1 MEKKLT
7 FLGHERPLLV
17 DMVIVETP
25 TQAVNNIR
33 NAIYDGAE
41 AFGMQM
47 ERLRPEFRT
56 EDILKKLTAYMGNK
70 PLYITNYRGAYNKE
84 MTEEA
89 RMDELMLAI
98 KCGATLVDLTG
109 DTFDPTPG
117 EMTKNKIAIDKQKA
131 QIEKFHEA
139 GAEVLMS
146 SHIFKY
152 MEPEQ
157 VLELALEQQSRGV
170 DIAKF
175 VTGTDNEEQLWNNL
189 NTIKL
194 LKKELKIPFLFLS
207 NGPWCKMHRVL
218 GPYFGVCMWLCV
230 QQYDAL
236 SSRDQPLLRSMK
248 AIVDNFDCV
257 PNISFNLEN

>member
-1 MEKKLT
+1 MKPT
-7 FLGHERPLLV
+7 FLGHSRPLLV
-17 DMVIVETP
+17 DMIIVDNP

-33 NAIYDGAE
+33 NAIFDGAE

-47 ERLRPEFRT
+47 ERLRPEYRT
-56 EDILKKLTAYMGNK
+56 EDILKKLTAYMGER
-70 PLYITNYRGAYNKE
+70 PFYLTNYRGAYNKE

-89 RMDELMLAI
+89 RMDELMLGI

-117 EMTKNKIAIDKQKA
+117 EMTYNKIAIDKQKA

-152 MEPEQ
+152 MEPEK
-157 VLELALEQQSRGV
+157 VVELALEQQSRGV

-175 VTGTDNEEQLWNNL
+175 VTGTETEEQLWNNL

-194 LKKELKIPFLFLS
+194 LKQELKIPFLFLS

-230 QQYDAL
+230 QEYDAL

-248 AIVDNFDCV
+248 QIVDNFDYK
-257 PNISFNLEN
+257 PNIRAGLEL

>member
-1 MEKKLT
+1 MKPT
-7 FLGHERPLLV
+7 FLGHKRPLLV
-17 DMVIVETP
+17 DMIIVETP

-56 EDILKKLTAYMGNK
+56 EHILKKLTAYMGDR
-70 PLYITNYRGAYNKE
+70 PFYLTNYRGAYNKE

-89 RMDELMLAI
+89 RMDELMLGI

-117 EMTKNKIAIDKQKA
+117 EMTYNKAAIEKQKA

-146 SHIFKY
+146 SHIFKF
-152 MEPEQ
+152 MPAEQ
-157 VLELALEQQSRGV
+157 LVELALEQQSRGV
-170 DIAKF
+170 DIVKF
-175 VTGTDNEEQLWNNL
+175 VTGTENEEQLWENF

-194 LKKELKIPFLFLS
+194 LKKELKVPFLFLS
-207 NGPWCKMHRVL
+207 NGPYCKMHRVL

-236 SSRDQPLLRSMK
+236 SSRDQPLLRSMSE
-248 AIVDNFDCV
+248 IVRNFDAM
-257 PNISFNLEN
+257 PNIREGLEI

>member
-1 MEKKLT
+1 MKPT
-7 FLGHERPLLV
+7 FLGHSRPLLV
-17 DMVIVETP
+17 DMIIVDNP

-33 NAIYDGAE
+33 NAIFDGAE

-47 ERLRPEFRT
+47 ERLRPEYRT
-56 EDILKKLTAYMGNK
+56 EDILKKLTAYMGER
-70 PLYITNYRGAYNKE
+70 PFYLTNYRGAYNKE

-89 RMDELMLAI
+89 RMDELMLGI

-117 EMTKNKIAIDKQKA
+117 EMTYNKIAIEKQKA

-152 MEPEQ
+152 MEPEK
-157 VLELALEQQSRGV
+157 VVELALEQQSRGV

-175 VTGTDNEEQLWNNL
+175 VTSTETEEQLWSNL

-194 LKKELKIPFLFLS
+194 LKQELKIPFLFLS

-230 QQYDAL
+230 QEYDAL

-248 AIVDNFDCV
+248 QIVDNFDYK
-257 PNISFNLEN
+257 PNIRAGLEL

>member
-1 MEKKLT
+1 MKPT
-7 FLGHERPLLV
+7 FLGHPRPLLV
-17 DMVIVETP
+17 DMIIVDNP

-33 NAIYDGAE
+33 NAIFDGAE

-47 ERLRPEFRT
+47 ERLRPEYRT
-56 EDILKKLTAYMGNK
+56 EDILKKLTAYMGER
-70 PLYITNYRGAYNKE
+70 PFYLTNYRGAYNKE

-89 RMDELMLAI
+89 RMDELMLGI

-117 EMTKNKIAIDKQKA
+117 EMTYNKIAIDKQKA

-152 MEPEQ
+152 MEPER
-157 VLELALEQQSRGV
+157 VVELALEQQSRGA

-175 VTGTDNEEQLWNNL
+175 VTGTETEEQLWSNI

-194 LKKELKIPFLFLS
+194 LKQELKIPFLFLS
-207 NGPWCKMHRVL
+207 NGSWCKMHRVL

-230 QQYDAL
+230 QEYDAL

-248 AIVDNFDCV
+248 QIVDNFDYK
-257 PNISFNLEN
+257 PNIRAGLEL

>member
-1 MEKKLT
+1 MKPT
-7 FLGHERPLLV
+7 FLGHNRPLLV
-17 DMVIVETP
+17 DMIIVDNP

-33 NAIYDGAE
+33 NAIFDGAE

-47 ERLRPEFRT
+47 ERLRPEYRT
-56 EDILKKLTAYMGNK
+56 EDILKKLTAYMGER
-70 PLYITNYRGAYNKE
+70 PFYLTNYRGAYNKE
-84 MTEEA
+84 MTEQA
-89 RMDELMLAI
+89 RMDELMLGI

-117 EMTKNKIAIDKQKA
+117 EMTYNKAAIEKQKA

-152 MEPEQ
+152 MEPER
-157 VLELALEQQSRGV
+157 VVELALAQQERGV

-175 VTGTDNEEQLWNNL
+175 VTGTETEEQLWSNL

-194 LKKELKIPFLFLS
+194 LKEELKIPFLFLS

-230 QQYDAL
+230 QEYDAL

-248 AIVDNFDCV
+248 QIVDNFDYK
-257 PNISFNLEN
+257 PNIRAGLDF